1 MRLLWRWGA
10 WGPCVVFR
18 VPFSWVSNSF
28 RINIDRWHWT
38 GSSRPWVLTSA
49 LPLDGSDLGQVS
61 YSSLTTSIS
70 RWSWDR
76 LLRPFQAVIF
86 YRFVTSCGSYP
97 FLFNAQVLSMQQRRR
112 IGKLHT
118 HISMR
123 LSRVMIPSIAP
134 RPSHLWSICC
144 CAKSCS
150 TRRCTL
156 TWGYEHSGPW
166 SEIFCCGRIT
176 WAWRLASYRSS
187 GCHLV
192 GCLRWSGRIRANPR
206 ALFLVF

>member
-1 MRLLWRWGA
+1 MAVALGRSLILPWPHQQVDEVGIDF
-10 WGPCVVFR
+10 WGPFQLWY
-18 VPFSWVSNSF
+18 FM
-28 RINIDRWHWT
+28 
-38 GSSRPWVLTSA
+38 VL
-49 LPLDGSDLGQVS
+49 
-61 YSSLTTSIS
+61 
-70 RWSWDR
+70 
-76 LLRPFQAVIF
+76 LLHMVLN
-86 YRFVTSCGSYP
+86 P

-144 CAKSCS
+144 CAKSCW
-150 TRRCTL
+150 TRRCML

-166 SEIFCCGRIT
+166 SEIFCRGRIT
-176 WAWRLASYRSS
+176 WAGRLASYRSS

-192 GCLRWSGRIRANPR
+192 GYLRWSGRIRTNPR